1 MGIDTPV
8 SGRCVTASS
17 WRSAIPVTLNHL
29 IIVSRDREAS
39 ARFYREILEAHE
51 APSWGP
57 FTNILLDGGVLLQ
70 FAEPPVEP
78 QFQHLAFLVDDDLFD
93 RILDRLRQ
101 RDMAF
106 WADPHFQLPGEIN
119 HEHGGRGVYFRDP
132 SGHGLEVITRPYV

>member
-1 MGIDTPV
+1 VLPTCRPTVGE
-8 SGRCVTASS
+8 SS
-17 WRSAIPVTLNHL
+17 RRSAIPITFNHL

-57 FTNILLDGGVLLQ
+57 FTNILLDEGVLLQ

-78 QFQHLAFLVDDDLFD
+78 QFQHLAFLVDDELFD

-101 RDMAF
+101 RDIAF
-106 WADPHFQLPGEIN
+106 WADPQSRLPGEIN

-132 SGHGLEVITRPYV
+132 SGHGLEIITRPYL